1 MEDGILSPQ
10 TPHFANPNKN
20 INFFEI
26 LKMELDRKSNSIEKT
41 KTNNKEQSENKHKKH
56 NSEKLFPSNL
66 SLDKENPYYEL
77 LKKQIKLK
85 NDFDKEH
92 VKKFLAEIEEGFE
105 GCDLDDEINENES
118 TSNI

>member
-41 KTNNKEQSENKHKKH
+41 KTNNKE
-56 NSEKLFPSNL
+56 
-66 SLDKENPYYEL
+66 
-77 LKKQIKLK
+77 
-85 NDFDKEH
+85 
-92 VKKFLAEIEEGFE
+92 
-105 GCDLDDEINENES
+105 
-118 TSNI
+118 